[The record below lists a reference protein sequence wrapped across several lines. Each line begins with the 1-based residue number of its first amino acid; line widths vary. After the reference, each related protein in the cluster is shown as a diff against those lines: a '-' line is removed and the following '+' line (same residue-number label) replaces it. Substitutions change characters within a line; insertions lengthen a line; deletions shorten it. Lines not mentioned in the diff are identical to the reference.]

1 MPAASNRAASAT
13 IARTCLVVGT
23 VGMQSYSSHFPIR
36 RLWSIF
42 AASMVIMFGTLLYF
56 GGQIYQAA
64 PPIPSAVRSATGATI
79 FTGEDIQRGQSVW
92 QSMGGMQQGSIWGH
106 GSYVAPDWS
115 ADWLHRE
122 ALALLDRLAIGAGS
136 ASYAALAPPEQAR
149 LRAMLEREMRT
160 NTFDAQAGSIA
171 VSTARADAI
180 AAVGAHYS
188 ALFRGTSAEAQ
199 TLREQ
204 YAFPVNATLTE
215 DESTALNAFFFW
227 TAWAA
232 STERPGDTITY
243 TSNWPHEPLVGNT
256 PTGAVFMWT
265 FVSMLVLLAGVGAL
279 VWYYAREFDVWR
291 RDGEPETG
299 FARGDFM
306 VAAVVTPSMRA
317 TSAFFVVAVLLFA
330 AQVLLG
336 IVTAHYAVEGQG
348 LYGLPLS
355 QFFPY
360 AVTRTWHTLLAV
372 LWIATAWLGTGLY
385 VAPLLGGR
393 EPRFQAAGVWF
404 LLVSLVVIVVGAF
417 VGQWLAI
424 NRMIPDAVRN
434 FWFGHQGYE
443 YVDLGRFW
451 QIYLFVGLLLWVAL
465 VLRGLSPALKRG
477 QSRSL
482 LYLVVIATVAIG
494 LFFAAGLMYGR
505 TTHISI
511 MEYWRWWVVHLWV
524 EGVFEVFA
532 TAIVSALLVR
542 MGLVR
547 VSVATTS
554 VLVATIIFLGGGVLG
569 TFHHLYWSG
578 TPVGVLAMGS
588 VFSALEVVPLMVVG
602 FEAYSRAKHEGLFDW
617 QKSYYWPFKF
627 FTAVLV
633 WNLIGA
639 GLLGFLINPP
649 LALYYMQGLNT
660 TPTHGHAA
668 LFGVYGML
676 GLGLILFCMR
686 GLTDPSRGN
695 NRLLSTSFWCLNIGL
710 AMMVFFSLLPQ
721 GLWQAYASFTYGY
734 AYARSA
740 EVIQGPVMQALVWA
754 RVPGDVVFSIGVA
767 AFAGFVLRAFF
778 SARRAPD
785 PVPSP
790 LRS

>member
-1 MPAASNRAASAT
+1 MTTYDTLFS
-13 IARTCLVVGT
+13 
-23 VGMQSYSSHFPIR
+23 IR
-36 RLWSIF
+36 RLWIVL
-42 AASMVIMFGTLLYF
+42 AVSMVAMFGTLLYF

-64 PPIPSAVRSATGATI
+64 PPIPAAVRSDGGQTL
-79 FTGEDIQRGQSVW
+79 FTRQDIERGQNVW

-122 ALALLDRLAIGAGS
+122 AVTLLELLARNEGRP
-136 ASYAALAPPEQAR
+136 SYAALAAPDQAR
-149 LRAMLEREMRT
+149 LKAMLQQAMRT
-160 NTFDAQAGSIA
+160 NTYDANANSVTVGDDR
-171 VSTARADAI
+171 ARAI
-180 AAVGAHYS
+180 AAVAAHYS
-188 ALFRGTSAEAQ
+188 DLFQGRSAEARA
-199 TLREQ
+199 LREQ
-204 YAFPVNATLTE
+204 YAFPLDAVLSAE
-215 DESTALNAFFFW
+215 EAAALNAFFFW

-232 STERPGDTITY
+232 GTQRPGDSITY

-265 FVSMLVLLAGVGAL
+265 FISIFVLLGGIGAL
-279 VWYYAREFDVWR
+279 VWYYAKEFDIWR

-299 FARGDFM
+299 FARQDFM
-306 VAAVVTPSMRA
+306 STMAVTPSMRA
-317 TSAFFVVAVLLFA
+317 TSWYFLIVTVLFA

-348 LYGLPLS
+348 FYGLPLS
-355 QFFPY
+355 EYFPY
-360 AVTRTWHTLLAV
+360 ALTRTWHTQLAV
-372 LWIATAWLGTGLY
+372 LWIATAWLATGLY
-385 VAPLLGGR
+385 VAPMLGGR
-393 EPRFQAAGVWF
+393 EPRLQAAGVWF
-404 LLVSLVVIVVGAF
+404 LLISLVVIVAGSFA
-417 VGQWLAI
+417 GQWLAI
-424 NRMIPDAVRN
+424 NRMIGDAATN

-465 VLRGLSPALKRG
+465 VLRGLKPALEER

-482 LYLVVIATVAIG
+482 LFLVMVATVAIG
-494 LFFAAGLMYGR
+494 LLFGAGLLYGR
-505 TTHISI
+505 NTHISI

-578 TPVGVLAMGS
+578 TPIGVLALGS
-588 VFSALEVVPLMVVG
+588 VFSALEVVPLLVVG
-602 FEAYSRAKHEGLFDW
+602 FEAYSRAKHEGLFEW
-617 QKSYYWPFKF
+617 QRAYRWPFMF
-627 FTAVLV
+627 FGAVLV

-639 GLLGFLINPP
+639 GLFGFLINPP

-676 GLGLILFCMR
+676 GLGLMLFCMR
-686 GLTDPSRGN
+686 GLTDVTRWSE
-695 NRLLSTSFWCLNIGL
+695 RLLATSFWCLNAGL
-710 AMMVFFSLLPQ
+710 AMMVFLSLLPQ
-721 GLWQAYASFTYGY
+721 GLYQAYLSFTRDY
-734 AYARSA
+734 AFARSA
-740 EVIQGPVMQALVWA
+740 EVIHGPVMQTLVWA
-754 RVPGDVVFSIGVA
+754 RVPGDVVFAVGVV
-767 AFAGFVLRAFF
+767 AFTVFVVRAFT
-778 SARRAPD
+778 ARRAALA
-785 PVPSP
+785 VVVAEA
-790 LRS
+790 